1 MAASETPGA
10 AMPETLDAAEI
21 QARGRSGEFGDLAIQ
36 GPLSFDLAYS
46 AAAGGKK
53 RVGGEVVGAADVMVF
68 PDLLSAN
75 LTVKAIMYTADC
87 HFGGV
92 LMGTTA
98 PVAFMSRSD
107 DPATRLNSLALALA
121 VLGDG

>member
-1 MAASETPGA
+1 M
-10 AMPETLDAAEI
+10 I
-21 QARGRSGEFGDLAIQ
+21 
-36 GPLSFDLAYS
+36 
-46 AAAGGKK
+46 
-53 RVGGEVVGAADVMVF
+53 F

-92 LMGTTA
+92 LKGTIA

-107 DPATRLNSLALALA
+107 DAATRLNSLALAM
-121 VLGDG
+121 VLLMET